1 MPTTKEKVMIY
12 IDKETKNKVAEYAKE
27 ETRSISN
34 YIVRLIEQD
43 IKRKETAP
51 AADMGERRL

>member
-1 MPTTKEKVMIY
+1 MATTKEKVMIY
-12 IDKETKNKVAEYAKE
+12 IDKETKDKVAMYAKD

-34 YIVRLIEQD
+34 YIVRLIEKD
-43 IKRKETAP
+43 LKARETAP